1 MHVVAS
7 KPLFL
12 SKELISTEVLESE
25 REILRSQ
32 AEASGKPKM
41 AIEKMVEGR
50 LRKYFEEVVFMEQ
63 KYVVDDCKSVKTVLD
78 ELSKE
83 VGSPVKI
90 GNYVR
95 VEVGEGIE
103 RQEESEPVAQAA

>member
-1 MHVVAS
+1 MCAS
-7 KPLFL
+7 WLLF
-12 SKELISTEVLESE
+12 S
-25 REILRSQ
+25 ILLQ
-32 AEASGKPKM
+32 
-41 AIEKMVEGR
+41 
-50 LRKYFEEVVFMEQ
+50 
-63 KYVVDDCKSVKTVLD
+63 TVLD

-103 RQEESEPVAQAA
+103 R